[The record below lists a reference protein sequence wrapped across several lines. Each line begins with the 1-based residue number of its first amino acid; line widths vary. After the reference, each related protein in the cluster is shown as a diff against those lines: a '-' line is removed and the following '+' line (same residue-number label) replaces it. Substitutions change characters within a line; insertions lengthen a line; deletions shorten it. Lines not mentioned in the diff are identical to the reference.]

1 MRRHGDVERQALP
14 RMQGDGVRLH
24 HGMMIGPDYDSRATI
39 RTWAGMSKGFAAR
52 KAMVTEATLTSWEKG
67 HESWI
72 NGRFSSDAELQKAI
86 ERLADLYAGLLWIA
100 GDGHWPL
107 RLDDDPIRAAIA
119 RLRTSELPYSRAVAQ
134 TSPSKAP

>member
-86 ERLADLYAGLLWIA
+86 A